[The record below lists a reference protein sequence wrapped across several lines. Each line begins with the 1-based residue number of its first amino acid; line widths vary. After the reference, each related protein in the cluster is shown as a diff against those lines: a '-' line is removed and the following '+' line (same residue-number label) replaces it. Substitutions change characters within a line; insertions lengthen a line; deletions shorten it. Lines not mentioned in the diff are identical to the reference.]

1 MTKLISNLKTQN
13 SKPHLKTKNF
23 LPIFLLFVSSLVLL
37 RALLKPTFL
46 ETHDGQNHLARLAN
60 LKMAAVALHF
70 PPRWAPNLNYKF
82 GYPIFNFNYYF
93 PHALALIPARLGF
106 SFEQSLKIIIF
117 LSFFMGGAFWYLS
130 FYKKLG
136 KVPALAG
143 ALFYIAA
150 PFQLVT
156 ILVRGSFGEIVGFGM
171 LPICL
176 WAIVK
181 MVKKPSRLTFIIAVF
196 CLLAFL
202 LTHNIT
208 VLFGMPFL
216 AIFCLAFLW
225 QRKKWK
231 KLWLAVIAF
240 VLSIGLS
247 MFFWLPAFL
256 EKKFINLD
264 KIDLVHQ
271 YSQHFLN
278 LKQLFYSPWG
288 FGFSIPGPNDGLS
301 LQLGPVHCLVA
312 VFSTLYL
319 IKAWKNKKI
328 KEYKILWFFFS
339 ICFFLSVFLMTKSS
353 LFIWKA
359 FPFLHYFQFPWRL
372 LMVSILGVAFFATTL
387 TKTFPKTGLI
397 LALLAAVFAFLVA
410 KTKGGFNWSDNFY
423 HNFTLTTTI
432 KDEYMPIW
440 FDKEKNYKIDADNKI
455 VDLNGALDIKE
466 VLWKTQKHQYE
477 IKTDRQTEIVE
488 RTAYFPGW
496 EVRIDG
502 QKADINFEREDYPGL
517 ISFKI
522 PKGEH
527 SVETVFTENTP
538 ARRVGNIVS
547 IISAGLLL
555 LIGILWKKINPLK

>member
-1 MTKLISNLKTQN
+1 MTKLISKLKTQ
-13 SKPHLKTKNF
+13 NF
-23 LPIFLLFVSSLVLL
+23 LPIFLLFVTSLVLL
-37 RALLKPTFL
+37 RTLLKPTFP

-60 LKMAAVALHF
+60 LKMAAVSFHL

-82 GYPIFNFNYYF
+82 GYPIFNFNYYL
-93 PHALALIPARLGF
+93 PHALALVPARLGF

-117 LSFFMGGAFWYLS
+117 SSFFMGGLFWY
-130 FYKKLG
+130 FAFHKKLG
-136 KVPALAG
+136 KAPALAG

-181 MVKKPSRLTFIIAVF
+181 LIEKPSRPTFIIAVF

-225 QRKKWK
+225 QKKEWK
-231 KLWLAVIAF
+231 KLWLAAITF

-264 KIDLVHQ
+264 KIDLVRQ
-271 YSQHFLN
+271 YSRHFLN

-288 FGFSIPGPNDGLS
+288 YGFSVPGPNDGLS
-301 LQLGPVHCLVA
+301 LQLGPIHCLVA
-312 VFSTLYL
+312 VLSMLYL
-319 IKAWKNKKI
+319 IKARKNKKI
-328 KEYKILWFFFS
+328 KKYKILWLFFS
-339 ICFFLSVFLMTKSS
+339 ACFFLSIFLMTEKS

-372 LMVSILGVAFFATTL
+372 LMASILAVAFLTTAF
-387 TKTFPKTGLI
+387 TKTFQKIGLA
-397 LALLAAVFAFLVA
+397 LALLATLFTLLVA
-410 KTKGGFNWSDNFY
+410 KTQGGFNWDNNFY
-423 HNFTLTTTI
+423 HNFPFTATI

-440 FDKEKNYKIDADNKI
+440 FDKEKNHKIDADIKI
-455 VDLNGALDIKE
+455 IDLGGTAAINEI
-466 VLWKTQKHQYE
+466 LWKPVKHVYKIEADQE
-477 IKTDRQTEIVE
+477 TEIIE

-496 EVRIDG
+496 QVLVDG
-502 QKADINFEREDYPGL
+502 QKTNINYQRQDYPGA

-522 PKGEH
+522 PKGKH
-527 SVETVFTENTP
+527 TIKTVFTENTP
-538 ARRVGNIVS
+538 ARRVGDTIS
-547 IISAGLLL
+547 IISFGLLL
-555 LIGILWKKINPLK
+555 LIVTLWKKCSGVIYHTIN